1 MRQDSEQFIPHGS
14 FLEPWAFAARAL
26 PRNTS
31 GAGSSAAPERPFEG
45 VLEDPAM
52 DCFVALLLAMT
63 CKPKRMLLASERAT
77 EFFVIV
83 SG

>member
-1 MRQDSEQFIPHGS
+1 MSEAS
-14 FLEPWAFAARAL
+14 LALEPWAFVAQGVTGAAI
-26 PRNTS
+26 
-31 GAGSSAAPERPFEG
+31 ERPFEG

-77 EFFVIV
+77 GTPVIV